1 MRANEQNLI
10 DVFTGAAAALRARKT
25 LNDHGARDAE
35 SDDPIPLDVPTL
47 PLLPRQ
53 IFPQW
58 AESFIDAVAGATET
72 PRELAAMM
80 ELGTIATASQRKFIV
95 QVEPGYVEPLN
106 LWPTPALPSGNRK
119 TQVLN
124 AVTRPLRQWEAG
136 QLAEIAPRI
145 AEAKSTRETS
155 LARIAT
161 LRKKAAG
168 ADDNSADYA
177 DLQQQI
183 QNLESKL
190 PEIPSLPR
198 LWSQDVTPEK
208 LGALMAESGECMA
221 IISDEGGIFD
231 ILAGRYNNGIPNL
244 DLFLQSHAGAPVRV
258 DRGSR
263 PSVMIDEPALTLILS
278 PQPDVLQGLASKPGF
293 RGRGLLA
300 RFLFMLPVS
309 KIGYRSGNTK
319 PVPETISSDHDAHI
333 RALLRFRRPI
343 TGPYTIMFS
352 DEAHAEWRAFADQ
365 VEVSMREGGRFEQ
378 IQDWAGKLPGAAARI
393 AGNLHVAGLA
403 FGTPADSKLSIDT
416 MRRALQLA
424 AVLGVHAVAAFD
436 LMGADETL
444 KAARK
449 VWAWVQRERKPRFTF
464 RDCFNALRGTFPRT
478 ADLERPIEVL
488 VERHH
493 VALLESPSR
502 AGRPS
507 RIYEVNPKLAAM
519 WES

>member
-1 MRANEQNLI
+1 MNDGAEGMGTGEDDVRDSFARAEEFSML
-10 DVFTGAAAALRARKT
+10 L
-25 LNDHGARDAE
+25 
-35 SDDPIPLDVPTL
+35 DDPIPLDVPML
-47 PLLPRQ
+47 PPLPCE
-53 IFPQW
+53 IFPEW
-58 AESFIDAVAGATET
+58 AESFIDAVADATET

-80 ELGTIATASQRKFIV
+80 ELGTIATASQRKFVV
-95 QVEPGYVEPLN
+95 QVQPGYVEPLN

-124 AVTRPLRQWEAG
+124 AVTSPLRQWESE
-136 QLAEIAPRI
+136 QLNDLAPRV
-145 AEAKSTRETS
+145 AEAKSARETA
-155 LARIAT
+155 LARIAA

-168 ADDNSADYA
+168 ADDDSADYA
-177 DLQQQI
+177 DLQRQI

-190 PEIPSLPR
+190 PEIPNFPR
-198 LWSQDVTPEK
+198 LWAQDVTPEK

-263 PSVMIDEPALTLILS
+263 PSVVMDAPALTLILS

-300 RFLFMLPVS
+300 RFLFMLPMS

-333 RALLRFRRPI
+333 RALLRFKRPE
-343 TGPYTIMFS
+343 TGPFAIVLS
-352 DEAHAEWRAFADQ
+352 DEAHAELREFAAS
-365 VEVSMREGGRFEQ
+365 VEVSMREGGRFEY
-378 IQDWAGKLPGAAARI
+378 IQDWAGKLPGAAVRI
-393 AGNLHVAGLA
+393 AGNLHVAEHA
-403 FGTPADSKLSIDT
+403 FEMPANSKVSLDT
-416 MRRALQLA
+416 MRRALQFA
-424 AVLGVHAVAAFD
+424 AVLGEHAVAAFD
-436 LMGADETL
+436 LMGVDEAL
-444 KAARK
+444 EGARK
-449 VWAWVQRERKPRFTF
+449 VWRWIQRERKPQFTF
-464 RDCFNALRGTFPRT
+464 RDCFNALRGSFPRT
-478 ADLERPIEVL
+478 AELERPIEVL

-493 VALLESPSR
+493 VALLDSRPR

-507 RIYEVNPKLAAM
+507 RVYEVNPKLTAR

>member
-1 MRANEQNLI
+1 
-10 DVFTGAAAALRARKT
+10 F
-25 LNDHGARDAE
+25 
-35 SDDPIPLDVPTL
+35 
-47 PLLPRQ
+47 
-53 IFPQW
+53 
-58 AESFIDAVAGATET
+58 
-72 PRELAAMM
+72 
-80 ELGTIATASQRKFIV
+80 
-95 QVEPGYVEPLN
+95 N
-106 LWPTPALPSGNRK
+106 LWPAVALPSGNRK
-119 TQVLN
+119 TQVLH
-124 AVTRPLRQWEAG
+124 AVTRPLRQWEAE
-136 QLAEIAPRI
+136 QLTEIAPLI
-145 AEAKSTRETS
+145 TAAKSARETA
-155 LARIAT
+155 LARIAA

-231 ILAGRYNNGIPNL
+231 ILAGRYNNGVPNL

-263 PSVMIDEPALTLILS
+263 PSVMMDEPALTLILS

-309 KIGYRSGNTK
+309 KIGYRSGKTK

-333 RALLRFRRPI
+333 RALLRFKRPEAA
-343 TGPYTIMFS
+343 PYTIVLS
-352 DEAHAEWRAFADQ
+352 DEAHAELREFAAQ

-378 IQDWAGKLPGAAARI
+378 IRDWAGKLPGAAARI
-393 AGNLHVAGLA
+393 AANLHVAELA
-403 FGTPADSKLSIDT
+403 FGMPADSKLSIDT
-416 MRRALQLA
+416 MRCALQFA
-424 AVLGVHAVAAFD
+424 AVLGAHAVATFD
-436 LMGADETL
+436 LMGADEAL
-444 KAARK
+444 KGARK
-449 VWAWVQRERKPRFTF
+449 VWAWVQRERKPQFTF
-464 RDCFNALRGTFPRT
+464 RDCFDALRGTFPRT
-478 ADLERPIEVL
+478 ADLERPIDVL

-493 VALLESPSR
+493 VALLESPPR
-502 AGRPS
+502 PGRPS
-507 RIYEVNPKLAAM
+507 RIYEVNPKLTAR

>member
-1 MRANEQNLI
+1 MRDSSPSLNELERLAGG
-10 DVFTGAAAALRARKT
+10 DGV
-25 LNDHGARDAE
+25 RDGFAPAKDF
-35 SDDPIPLDVPTL
+35 DDPIPLDVPML
-47 PLLPRQ
+47 PPLPRE

-58 AESFIDAVAGATET
+58 AESFIDAVADATET

-80 ELGTIATASQRKFIV
+80 ELGTIATALQRKFIV

-106 LWPTPALPSGNRK
+106 LWPAPALPSGNRK
-119 TQVLN
+119 TQVLH

-145 AEAKSTRETS
+145 AEAKSARETA
-155 LARIAT
+155 LARIGV
-161 LRKKAAG
+161 LRAKAART
-168 ADDNSADYA
+168 DVSADYEN
-177 DLQQQI
+177 LQQDI
-183 QNLESKL
+183 QKLESKL
-190 PEIPSLPR
+190 PEIPDLPK
-198 LWSQDVTPEK
+198 LWAQDVTPEK

-263 PSVMIDEPALTLILS
+263 PSVMMDEPALTLILS

-300 RFLFMLPVS
+300 RFLFVLPVS

-333 RALLRFRRPI
+333 RALLRFKRPD
-343 TGPYTIMFS
+343 TGPYTIMLS

-378 IQDWAGKLPGAAARI
+378 IQDWAGKLPGAAVRI

-403 FGTPADSKLSIDT
+403 FGAPADSKLSIDM
-416 MRRALQLA
+416 MRRALQFA
-424 AVLGVHAVAAFD
+424 AVLGAHAVAAFD
-436 LMGADETL
+436 LMGADEAL
-444 KAARK
+444 KGARK
-449 VWAWVQRERKPRFTF
+449 VWSWIQRERKPQFTF

-507 RIYEVNPKLAAM
+507 RIYEVNPKLTAG
-519 WES
+519 WKL